1 MNQQPSQFIKNL
13 AAELANPLPGRGA
26 QHRMAPQPRSKPW
39 KGSYDEPREDARQ
52 GGVLLLLYPDQEKFY
67 LPLILRPTYKGVHSG
82 QIALPGGALE
92 DADEDLVQTALRETF
107 EEVGVPSSQ
116 IQILGQLSP
125 LYVFASNFLVQPV
138 VGWTDTQP
146 TFQTDP
152 HEVAQLIKTPL
163 GALQDPQN
171 HYRETWEL
179 RDRTAL
185 VPHYRIQ
192 EHNVWGATAMMLSEF
207 LSLDAV
213 KEISPFPYD

>member
-1 MNQQPSQFIKNL
+1 MKRQRPQFIEDL
-13 AAELANPLPGRGA
+13 AQELSNPLPGRDA

-39 KGSYDEPREDARQ
+39 KGSYDKPSEDARQ
-52 GGVLLLLYPDQEKFY
+52 GGVLILLYPDEGEFY

-82 QIALPGGALE
+82 QIALPGGAAEQE
-92 DADEDLVQTALRETF
+92 DGDLSQTALRETY
-107 EEVGVPSSQ
+107 EEVGVPSNQ

-138 VGWTDTQP
+138 VGWTESQP
-146 TFQTDP
+146 DFQTDP

-163 GALQDPQN
+163 GALQNPEN
-171 HYRETWEL
+171 YHCETWEL

-192 EHNVWGATAMMLSEF
+192 THNVWGATAMMLSEF
-207 LSLDAV
+207 LTLNAV
-213 KEISPFPYD
+213 REISPFPYD